1 MRIKTL
7 LIGIIFLI
15 SSKLMASE
23 YYGLIIGKDNTE
35 NVVFKATCYEFPL
48 NKYIDVFESKSEKF
62 EKYLDKEKVEYL
74 KIGITYDDDF
84 YQKSNLT
91 EFIEL
96 QHLKDPEL
104 IKKYLTNLW
113 FEINKSKQEM
123 IADGIFENEIE
134 IQEFLHPCLTMIGVL
149 SAAVEMNCTKVTW
162 VTMKY

>member
-7 LIGIIFLI
+7 LIGIVFLI

-48 NKYIDVFESKSEKF
+48 N
-62 EKYLDKEKVEYL
+62 
-74 KIGITYDDDF
+74 YDDDF